1 MTDRHVYDN
10 SRRRLSIIIF
20 QRNDHHAWM
29 NCEIFFPVCR
39 NNFIFFLRSK
49 RKSKVVSSTISY
61 LWRIVK
67 ILLMDDDVFNIR
79 NIEHMSD
86 WRIFIFPITNFF
98 RKSKF
103 YIRGE
108 FQFIHRIYRFSIRL
122 LDSFLDFI
130 LWMENIYNLICS
142 FRINT
147 NVRYTRGYE

>member
-86 WRIFIFPITNFF
+86 WRIFIFPENQNFTYGENF
-98 RKSKF
+98 NLSIEFIDFLSDYWILFWILF
-103 YIRGE
+103 YGWKI
-108 FQFIHRIYRFSIRL
+108 FIIWFVRF
-122 LDSFLDFI
+122 
-130 LWMENIYNLICS
+130 E
-142 FRINT
+142 
-147 NVRYTRGYE
+147 